1 MSGKKKTPR
10 TKTLPFLKVL
20 GRSLKWLK
28 ISYTIS
34 PKYLISQQYPISHIF
49 SSFTDDACMTCNTNF
64 NCPTS
69 SAQHPANVPMLTPS
83 PIFRRSTLLLSRIH
97 SLLRWSRIPPLGQI
111 ANPCMRTRSLA
122 PTPRRIRWH
131 KRPRL
136 QTPTDII

>member
-1 MSGKKKTPR
+1 MSGKKKSPR
-10 TKTLPFLKVL
+10 NKTLPFFKVL

-28 ISYTIS
+28 ISYA
-34 PKYLISQQYPISHIF
+34 ISQEYLISHIF

-97 SLLRWSRIPPLGQI
+97 SLLRWSRISPLGQI

-131 KRPRL
+131 ERPRL